1 MLPFFLR
8 HNISMNDF
16 SSHIAIIGAGISG
29 LTLGCVLK
37 ESGVPVIIFEKSSRA
52 SEQGAGI
59 SISSNGLRVLRKI
72 GIENDLRSDSGNPK
86 EVRFFYNQNK
96 LTSFPIDLVTT
107 SRQCLYKNLLN
118 KYLSLG
124 GEILFDHE
132 VSNINLIDSNISFT
146 NNKSFNV
153 NHIAACDGIKSKCRS
168 LIYKDAEQP
177 VYSGYSVWRGI
188 LEENQSENH
197 IHLGPNFHIVTYPI
211 NNTRTSFVAAIK
223 NPKETEESWKSKGT
237 YEDLCRDLP
246 ESTKYSY
253 ESLQDSN
260 EIYKWGVYTKKI
272 PDKLFDNNI
281 TFLGDA
287 AHPMVPFLGQGGC
300 MALEDAYIFGKLIK
314 LNDSMKTSQIMYQ
327 KLRYKRVKKIYKD
340 SALQGKLN
348 HISNPFIAYC
358 RNFLMKYMLV
368 EVLKPNSIWGYDPDV
383 EIKKIR

>member
-1 MLPFFLR
+1 MK
-8 HNISMNDF
+8 DY

-37 ESGVPVIIFEKSSRA
+37 KSGVPVIIFEKSSTA

-59 SISSNGLRVLRKI
+59 SISPNGLRVLRNI
-72 GIENDLRSDSGNPK
+72 GIENDLRSESGNPK

-96 LTSFPIDLVTT
+96 LTSFPIDVVTT

-124 GEILFDHE
+124 GEVLFDHE

-146 NNKSFNV
+146 NNKSLKV

-168 LIYKDAEQP
+168 LIYKDDEQP
-177 VYSGYSVWRGI
+177 VFSGYSVWRGI

-197 IHLGPNFHIVTYPI
+197 IYLGPNFHIVTYPI

-223 NPKETEESWKSKGT
+223 NSKETEESWKSKGT

-246 ESTKYSY
+246 ESTRYIY

-314 LNDSMKTSQIMYQ
+314 LNDSMKTTQIMYQ

-368 EVLKPNSIWGYDPDV
+368 EALKPNSIWGYDPDV